1 MLDIF
6 KSAFELTK
14 KNALVLIGIIITV
27 VIISMVFSFI
37 TGLVSSVPVVGFIV
51 NLISIIF
58 QLYFGVGLIKLGLA
72 IVDGKEPEFSDIKPT
87 WNEMVKYLI
96 SGLMLMVVFLVVFM
110 VTIGVLGMLDVLK
123 PGLTTLYKDLLI
135 GADINAYTR
144 EEITYAVMVFFLLI
158 IPALLLYLRL
168 QFSNYLIIDR
178 KIEVGSAIIHSFRMT
193 KGYLWLIIITL
204 LGVILLNIL
213 GLIMLFLGLLF
224 TIPMSFL
231 VIMILYRTLDQNY
244 QETLINDITQE

>member
-27 VIISMVFSFI
+27 IIISMVFSFI
-37 TGLVSSVPVVGFIV
+37 TGLVSSIPVVGFVV

-110 VTIGVLGMLDVLK
+110 ITIGLLGMLDVIK
-123 PGLTTLYKDLLI
+123 PGLSILYKDILM
-135 GADINAYTR
+135 GADTTNYTK
-144 EEITYAVMVFFLLI
+144 EEITYAIMVFFLLT
-158 IPALLLYLRL
+158 IPAILIYLRL

-178 KIEVGSAIIHSFRMT
+178 KIEVGNAIIHSFRMT
-193 KGYLWLIIITL
+193 KGYLWLIVITL
-204 LGVILLNIL
+204 IGVIILNIL
-213 GLIMLFLGLLF
+213 GLIMLFIGLLF

-244 QETLINDITQE
+244 QETLNTDIKQE

>member
-27 VIISMVFSFI
+27 IIISMVFSFI
-37 TGLVSSVPVVGFIV
+37 TGLVSSIPVVGFIV

-87 WNEMVKYLI
+87 WNEMLKYLI
-96 SGLMLMVVFLVVFM
+96 SGLMLMIVFLVVFM
-110 VTIGVLGMLDVLK
+110 ITIGLLGMLDVIK
-123 PGLTTLYKDLLI
+123 PGLSILYKDILM
-135 GADINAYTR
+135 GADATNYTR
-144 EEITYAVMVFFLLI
+144 EEITYAIMVFFLLI

-178 KIEVGSAIIHSFRMT
+178 KIEVGNAIIHSFRMT
-193 KGYLWLIIITL
+193 KGYLWLIVITL
-204 LGVILLNIL
+204 IGVIILNIL
-213 GLIMLFLGLLF
+213 GLIMLFIGLLF

-244 QETLINDITQE
+244 QETLNTDITQE

>member
-37 TGLVSSVPVVGFIV
+37 TGLVSTVPVVGFIV

-58 QLYFGVGLIKLGLA
+58 QLYFGVGLIKLGLS

-110 VTIGVLGMLDVLK
+110 ITIGVLGMLEVLK
-123 PGLTTLYKDLLI
+123 PGLTTLYKDLLL
-135 GADINAYTR
+135 GTDITAYTR

-178 KIEVGSAIIHSFRMT
+178 KMEVGSAIIHSFRMT

-204 LGVILLNIL
+204 IGVVFLNIL
-213 GLIMLFLGLLF
+213 GIIMLFLGLLF

-231 VIMILYRTLDQNY
+231 VIIILYRTLDQNY
-244 QETLINDITQE
+244 QETLISDISQE